1 VGRVGLGRCAASL
14 GVSLLQDPCGGALSV
29 QNTRTPPK
37 SVRVFWTLNGGWG
50 NGGRGSGAGDDGSGF
65 LLWQVTNRWQAAIRR
80 ALTPHDLTHVQFVLL
95 AVLTDDDTD
104 EGLTQA
110 TLSQRAGADP
120 MMVSQ
125 VVRVLAER
133 DLVER
138 RQDATDRRAVRA
150 RATATGRE
158 RAREANRAVEDVDET
173 FFGAGA
179 AASRPLAGHLAEVLE
194 RSRA

>member
-1 VGRVGLGRCAASL
+1 MTTPLDSRFPSGDASPGL
-14 GVSLLQDPCGGALSV
+14 
-29 QNTRTPPK
+29 
-37 SVRVFWTLNGGWG
+37 
-50 NGGRGSGAGDDGSGF
+50 

-80 ALTPHDLTHVQFVLL
+80 ALGPHDLTHVQFVLL
-95 AVLTDDDTD
+95 AVLTDDDAD
-104 EGLTQA
+104 EGMTQA

-125 VVRVLAER
+125 VIRVLAER

-138 RQDATDRRAVRA
+138 RQDATDRRAVRV
-150 RATATGRE
+150 RATAAGRE

-173 FFGAGA
+173 FFGPGA
-179 AASRPLAGHLAEVLE
+179 AASRPLVGHLAEVLE